1 MARGSPDNRVRTHIR
16 ITLDTGHPPGG
27 RTIPHPSMRGENED
41 PMSAFH
47 SDLKR
52 GRFLPDVS
60 YGRLSSRIVRRVR
73 WRATG
78 PGPDVTVQEIVVP
91 GPKGAPSVSLRVFQR
106 TGLKKRLRRCSVS
119 TEAGWSSALPSRTT
133 VGTSPSPA
141 SSASPSPRSVTD

>member
-1 MARGSPDNRVRTHIR
+1 
-16 ITLDTGHPPGG
+16 
-27 RTIPHPSMRGENED
+27 MRGENED

-47 SDLKR
+47 PDLKR

-91 GPKGAPSVSLRVFQR
+91 GPKGPPSVSLRVFQR
-106 TGLKKRLRRCSVS
+106 TGLKKRLRSLLCVHGGGLVFGAPEQDDRRNIAFAR
-119 TEAGWSSALPSRTT
+119 ELGIT
-133 VGTSPSPA
+133 VAAVRYRLRP
-141 SSASPSPRSVTD
+141 DH